1 MSFICELDVGH
12 TKVPSDWSKA
22 LGLLKKNFVTS
33 MLIKAF
39 AEVTQHQ
46 LVIIT
51 ENGVRNMYACS
62 YQKYNQHSRI
72 MGVFEKFFSIP
83 CCLLCLMQREFE
95 KKIFLDLGG
104 FNALDIRRTRIA

>member
-51 ENGVRNMYACS
+51 ENGVIYIC
-62 YQKYNQHSRI
+62 
-72 MGVFEKFFSIP
+72 VFLSKIQST
-83 CCLLCLMQREFE
+83 FE
-95 KKIFLDLGG
+95 DNGCI
-104 FNALDIRRTRIA
+104 

>member
-51 ENGVRNMYACS
+51 ENGVRSMYACS
-62 YQKYNQHSRI
+62 FQKYNQHSRV
-72 MGVFEKFFSIP
+72 MVYLRNFFRFHVV
-83 CCLLCLMQREFE
+83 CCV
-95 KKIFLDLGG
+95 
-104 FNALDIRRTRIA
+104 